1 MGCNPSKADSDL
13 WMKDMRTHYEY
24 ICVYVDDFLF
34 VSKDPES
41 LVEEFK
47 LLCKLKCVGVLEFY
61 LGGDY
66 KRNEF
71 NYTKSASTSMNCAQT
86 YITNICKK
94 IESI

>member
-24 ICVYVDDFLF
+24 ICVYVDDLF
-34 VSKDPES
+34 FESKNPVS
-41 LVEEFK
+41 LVKQFR
-47 LLCKLKCVGVLEFY
+47 LLYKLKGVGKPEFY